1 MMELYRDM
9 LCRILETEEFE
20 IVLPKWNMKVE
31 EMMEMKCYQALQAI
45 KRILEEDELDDEECF
60 DRIEKI
66 ISVFEA
72 VGSGIY
78 DRHDF
83 G

>member
-45 KRILEEDELDDEECF
+45 KRILEEDELEDEECF

-72 VGSGIY
+72 LGSGIY

>member
-20 IVLPKWNMKVE
+20 ILLPKWNMKVE

-45 KRILEEDELDDEECF
+45 KRILEEDELEDEECF

-66 ISVFEA
+66 ISVFETL
-72 VGSGIY
+72 GSGIY

>member
-66 ISVFEA
+66 VSVFEA
-72 VGSGIY
+72 LGSGIY
-78 DRHDF
+78 NRHDF

>member
-1 MMELYRDM
+1 MELYRDM

-20 IVLPKWNMKVE
+20 ILLPKWNMKVE

-45 KRILEEDELDDEECF
+45 KRILEEDELEDEECF

-66 ISVFEA
+66 ISVFETL
-72 VGSGIY
+72 GSGIY

>member
-1 MMELYRDM
+1 MELYRDM
-9 LCRILETEEFE
+9 LCKILETEEFE
-20 IVLPKWNMKVE
+20 IMLPKWNMKVE

-45 KRILEEDELDDEECF
+45 KRILEEDELEDEECF

-66 ISVFEA
+66 ISVFETL
-72 VGSGIY
+72 GSGIY

>member
-1 MMELYRDM
+1 MELYRDM

-20 IVLPKWNMKVE
+20 ILLPKWNMQVE

-45 KRILEEDELDDEECF
+45 KRILEEDELEDEECF

-66 ISVFEA
+66 ISVFETL
-72 VGSGIY
+72 GSGIY

>member
-9 LCRILETEEFE
+9 LCKILETEDFE
-20 IVLPKWNMKVE
+20 ILLPKWNMKVE

-66 ISVFEA
+66 VSVFEA
-72 VGSGIY
+72 LGSGIY

>member
-1 MMELYRDM
+1 MELYRDM

-20 IVLPKWNMKVE
+20 ILLPKWDMKVE
-31 EMMEMKCYQALQAI
+31 EMIEMKCYQALQEI
-45 KRILEEDELDDEECF
+45 KRILEDDELNDEECF

-66 ISVFEA
+66 ISVFERLGG
-72 VGSGIY
+72 VIH

>member
-1 MMELYRDM
+1 MELYRDM

-20 IVLPKWNMKVE
+20 ILLPNWNMKVE

-45 KRILEEDELDDEECF
+45 KRILEEDELEDEECF

-66 ISVFEA
+66 ISVFETL
-72 VGSGIY
+72 GSGIY